1 MSNIKKY
8 VLTAVTLGLIAMGS
22 GLLISGT
29 YLLTK
34 DPIAENKQLSINA
47 GLNDIFKEEGLNN
60 IYASKGEEL
69 VIDKKNN
76 PYVTTIYYVYNGTS
90 TVDEEN
96 TLLGYACLT
105 DGYNDYGRISLVVGF
120 NTECAYKNL
129 YVVTNEQSFASKLKK
144 EYITPLKN
152 GERELDKVSCGATY
166 GATTIKDMVNNSKA
180 KVEERFKK

>member
-1 MSNIKKY
+1 MSNVKKY
-8 VLTAVTLGLIAMGS
+8 VLTAVTLGLIAMAS

-34 DPIAENKQLSINA
+34 DPINENQQLSINN
-47 GLNDIFKEEGLNN
+47 GLNSIFTGYDNV
-60 IYASKGEEL
+60 YASNKEEL

-76 PYVTTIYYVYNGTS
+76 PYVTTIYCVYNGTS

-96 TLLGYACLT
+96 TLIGYACLT

-120 NTECAYKNL
+120 NEDCLYKSL
-129 YVVTNEQSFASKLKK
+129 YVVTNEQSFAPKLKK
-144 EYITPLKN
+144 EYITPLLN
-152 GERELDKVSCGATY
+152 GERKLDDVSCGATY
-166 GATTIKDMVNNSKA
+166 GATTIKDMVNNSKQ